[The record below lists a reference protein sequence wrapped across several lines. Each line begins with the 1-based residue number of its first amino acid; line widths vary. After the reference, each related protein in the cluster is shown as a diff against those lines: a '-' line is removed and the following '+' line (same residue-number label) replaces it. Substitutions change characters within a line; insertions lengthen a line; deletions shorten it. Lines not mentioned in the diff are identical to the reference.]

1 MSQFE
6 MPRNLFLVKDSPN
19 AINTVPIK
27 EQDIPDPVI
36 FLARSL
42 PADYYKIVRVL
53 EVVISMLPLLYFP
66 SFLLQ
71 PIRIH
76 GFATLNT
83 TLLS

>member
-1 MSQFE
+1 MRKYYQFE

-53 EVVISMLPLLYFP
+53 EVVIRLL
-66 SFLLQ
+66 
-71 PIRIH
+71 H
-76 GFATLNT
+76 W
-83 TLLS
+83 

>member
-1 MSQFE
+1 

-53 EVVISMLPLLYFP
+53 EVVIRLL
-66 SFLLQ
+66 
-71 PIRIH
+71 H
-76 GFATLNT
+76 W
-83 TLLS
+83 